1 MARCDAWKKRRR
13 VATATISMS
22 TTERRR
28 LAKGGFC
35 RRKLSAS
42 IIASIATSRLA
53 KGALYT
59 VASIRMGAQNWPL
72 KDL

>member
-53 KGALYT
+53 KGAY
-59 VASIRMGAQNWPL
+59 
-72 KDL
+72 

>member
-28 LAKGGFC
+28 LAKGGFY

-53 KGALYT
+53 KGAYLSEWKT
-59 VASIRMGAQNWPL
+59 RNRV
-72 KDL
+72 